1 MWIVRYSCNCDG
13 PVVVLII
20 LRCSLF
26 LSHLLLAD
34 SSRSALQFR
43 LVPGL
48 LGTLLLAA
56 GLTGCGETPAP
67 VKVEDPAQQ
76 QQVNTEE
83 ESRRKLS
90 SAIQRIQ
97 PETMATQ
104 TRREMVVNSLN
115 SWLATSAE
123 SDVEKIKISEQN
135 SAALSPAALRTATA
149 VRYTE
154 NDIVYIRD
162 CLLMKKLT
170 ESVWKQADSISTSGQ
185 ASEQERI
192 VALFRHLMRNMSL
205 LQADSTRI
213 PVGLYES
220 MLTGIGSVDDRV
232 WAFAEALRQRSL
244 DSIVLQAATPGDPAS
259 PDITLAADLLIG
271 VVVDDRLLLFDPL
284 RATAVPKPGDAGAV
298 VTNPA
303 GLEAISNQ
311 DRWKTGSAFVV
322 CHPSAF
328 APRMLILQ
336 ERLEASDSAILY
348 EELVG
353 GTSEIRPL
361 TERLCTVVGSVW
373 KPDALKVWSVP
384 EQRIAA
390 AAALSEEQKQAYTL
404 LMRPLDSPFER
415 ESLNIG
421 NLLADPTVNEAELT
435 LEKKMEAKMLALEKL
450 LERSDDLFGKPSR
463 GLLTARVQQ
472 IMGNFDIEMIQ
483 DLQGIRIA
491 CMQEKIELEVP
502 IDDKKAAVVPFV
514 LPKTILDV
522 QRSAVGD
529 TLYWTSMSQ
538 LSRNDMGAAVATL
551 RSYRRQYPD
560 EKSFYASLINEAE
573 ALITLGDLKS
583 AAVALKEADVDK
595 SPDRAR
601 AQWML
606 NRLGAAA
613 VPAEAPPAE
622 NPASPEKPSEP
633 TPAEP
638 KPAEPP
644 AEKPEADKPV
654 SEPATPAESKSE
666 TPAAESPGPAETDPA
681 ATSN

>member
-1 MWIVRYSCNCDG
+1 M
-13 PVVVLII
+13 
-20 LRCSLF
+20 F
-26 LSHLLLAD
+26 LSHLLPAN
-34 SSRSALQFR
+34 SCRSGLRFR
-43 LVPGL
+43 LASGL
-48 LGTLLLAA
+48 LSTSLLTS
-56 GLTGCGETPAP
+56 GFTGCSEVPAP

-76 QQVNTEE
+76 QANTVE

-90 SAIQRIQ
+90 SAIQRIH
-97 PETMATQ
+97 PEAMATQ

-123 SDVEKIKISEQN
+123 REVEKIRISEQN

-162 CLLMKKLT
+162 CQLMKELT
-170 ESVWKQADSISTSGQ
+170 ESIWKQADSMSTSGQ
-185 ASEQERI
+185 ATEQERI

-213 PVGLYES
+213 PVGLYEA
-220 MLTGIGSVDDRV
+220 MLTGIGSVEDRV

-259 PDITLAADLLIG
+259 PDVALAADLLIG
-271 VVVDDRLLLFDPL
+271 VVVEDRLLLFDPL
-284 RATAVPKPGDAGAV
+284 RATAVPKPGDASV
-298 VTNPA
+298 FVSDPA
-303 GLEAISNQ
+303 GLDAISNL
-311 DRWKTGSAFVV
+311 DRWKNGAAFVV

-361 TERLCTVVGSVW
+361 KERLCAVIGSIW
-373 KPDALKVWSVP
+373 KPEALKVWNVP

-390 AAALSEEQKQAYTL
+390 AAALSEEQRQAYTL

-421 NLLADPTVNEAELT
+421 NLLADPSVNEAELT

-463 GLLTARVQQ
+463 RLLTTRVQQ
-472 IMGNFDIEMIQ
+472 IMGSFEIEMIQ

-538 LSRNDMGAAVATL
+538 VSRNDMGAAVATL

-560 EKSFYASLINEAE
+560 EKSFYASLLNEAE
-573 ALITLGDLKS
+573 ALITLGDLKN
-583 AAVALKEADVDK
+583 AAAALKEANVDK
-595 SPDRAR
+595 SPDRVR

-606 NRLGAAA
+606 TRLGTAETPAA
-613 VPAEAPPAE
+613 ES
-622 NPASPEKPSEP
+622 PASPEKPSEP

-638 KPAEPP
+638 KT
-644 AEKPEADKPV
+644 EKSEADKPI
-654 SEPATPAESKSE
+654 SEPAAPAESKPE
-666 TPAAESPGPAETDPA
+666 TPAAESSKPAGTDPA
-681 ATSN
+681 ATAIDNPVSTEPPAGDAPTEK

>member
-1 MWIVRYSCNCDG
+1 M
-13 PVVVLII
+13 
-20 LRCSLF
+20 F

-284 RATAVPKPGDAGAV
+284 RATAVPKPGDAGAI
-298 VTNPA
+298 VTDPA

>member
-1 MWIVRYSCNCDG
+1 
-13 PVVVLII
+13 
-20 LRCSLF
+20 LF

>member
-1 MWIVRYSCNCDG
+1 M
-13 PVVVLII
+13 
-20 LRCSLF
+20 F
-26 LSHLLLAD
+26 LSHLLPAD
-34 SSRSALQFR
+34 SCRSALRFR
-43 LVPGL
+43 FATGL
-48 LGTLLLAA
+48 LGTLLLAG
-56 GLTGCGETPAP
+56 GLPGCGETPAP
-67 VKVEDPAQQ
+67 VKIEDPAQQ
-76 QQVNTEE
+76 QVNTAE

-135 SAALSPAALRTATA
+135 SAALSPVALRTATS

-162 CLLMKKLT
+162 CLLMKELT
-170 ESVWKQADSISTSGQ
+170 ESIWKQADSMSISGQ
-185 ASEQERI
+185 ATEQERI

-205 LQADSTRI
+205 LPADSTRI
-213 PVGLYES
+213 PVGLYEA

-244 DSIVLQAATPGDPAS
+244 DSIVLQAATPGDPSS
-259 PDITLAADLLIG
+259 PDIALAADLLIG
-271 VVVDDRLLLFDPL
+271 VVVEDRLLLFDPL
-284 RATAVPKPGDAGAV
+284 RATAVPKPGDAGAI
-298 VTNPA
+298 VTDPA
-303 GLEAISNQ
+303 GLAAISNL

-361 TERLCTVVGSVW
+361 KERLSAVVGSIW
-373 KPDALKVWSVP
+373 KPEALKVWSVP

-435 LEKKMEAKMLALEKL
+435 LEKKMEAKMLALDKL

-463 GLLTARVQQ
+463 RLLITRVQQ
-472 IMGNFDIEMIQ
+472 IMGSFEIEMIQ

-538 LSRNDMGAAVATL
+538 VSRNDMGAAVATL

-573 ALITLGDLKS
+573 ALVTLGDLKN

-606 NRLGAAA
+606 TRLGAAA
-613 VPAEAPPAE
+613 VPAETPAAE
-622 NPASPEKPSEP
+622 NPDLPEKPSEP

-638 KPAEPP
+638 KPAEPT
-644 AEKPEADKPV
+644 AEKPETDKPA

-666 TPAAESPGPAETDPA
+666 TPAAESPKPAETDPA
-681 ATSN
+681 ATATENPVSTELPAGNAPAEK

>member
-1 MWIVRYSCNCDG
+1 M
-13 PVVVLII
+13 
-20 LRCSLF
+20 F

-43 LVPGL
+43 IVPGL
-48 LGTLLLAA
+48 LSTLLLAA

-67 VKVEDPAQQ
+67 VKVEDPAQ

-213 PVGLYES
+213 PVGLYEA

-232 WAFAEALRQRSL
+232 RAFAEALRQRSL

-284 RATAVPKPGDAGAV
+284 RATAVPKPGDAGAI
-298 VTNPA
+298 VTDPA

>member
-43 LVPGL
+43 IVPGL
-48 LGTLLLAA
+48 LSTLLLAA

-67 VKVEDPAQQ
+67 VKVEDPAQ

-213 PVGLYES
+213 PVGLYEA

-232 WAFAEALRQRSL
+232 RAFAEALRQRSL

-284 RATAVPKPGDAGAV
+284 RATAVPKPGDAGAI
-298 VTNPA
+298 VTDPA

-361 TERLCTVVGSVW
+361 IERLCTVVGSVW

>member
-1 MWIVRYSCNCDG
+1 
-13 PVVVLII
+13 
-20 LRCSLF
+20 LF

-48 LGTLLLAA
+48 LSTLLLAA

-213 PVGLYES
+213 PVGLYEA

-232 WAFAEALRQRSL
+232 RAFAEALRQRSL

-284 RATAVPKPGDAGAV
+284 RATAVPKPGDAGAI
-298 VTNPA
+298 VTDPA

>member
-1 MWIVRYSCNCDG
+1 
-13 PVVVLII
+13 
-20 LRCSLF
+20 LF

-284 RATAVPKPGDAGAV
+284 RATAVPKPGDAGAI
-298 VTNPA
+298 VTDPA

>member
-1 MWIVRYSCNCDG
+1 
-13 PVVVLII
+13 
-20 LRCSLF
+20 LF

-123 SDVEKIKISEQN
+123 SDVEKIRISEQN
-135 SAALSPAALRTATA
+135 SAALSSAALRTATA

-284 RATAVPKPGDAGAV
+284 RATAVPKPGDAGAI
-298 VTNPA
+298 VTDPA

>member
-1 MWIVRYSCNCDG
+1 M
-13 PVVVLII
+13 
-20 LRCSLF
+20 F
-26 LSHLLLAD
+26 LSHLLPAD
-34 SSRSALQFR
+34 SCRSALRFR
-43 LVPGL
+43 FAPGL
-48 LGTLLLAA
+48 LGTLLLAG
-56 GLTGCGETPAP
+56 GLSGCGETPAP
-67 VKVEDPAQQ
+67 VKIEDPAQQ
-76 QQVNTEE
+76 QVNTAE

-135 SAALSPAALRTATA
+135 SAALSPVALRTATS

-162 CLLMKKLT
+162 CLLMKELT
-170 ESVWKQADSISTSGQ
+170 ESIWKQADSMSISGQ
-185 ASEQERI
+185 ATEQERI

-205 LQADSTRI
+205 LPADSTRI
-213 PVGLYES
+213 PVGLYEA

-244 DSIVLQAATPGDPAS
+244 DSIVLQAATPGDPSS
-259 PDITLAADLLIG
+259 PDIALAADLLIG
-271 VVVDDRLLLFDPL
+271 VVVEDRLLLFDPL
-284 RATAVPKPGDAGAV
+284 RATAVPKPGDAGAI
-298 VTNPA
+298 VTDPA
-303 GLEAISNQ
+303 GLAAISNL

-361 TERLCTVVGSVW
+361 KERLSAVVGSIW
-373 KPDALKVWSVP
+373 KPEALKVWSVP

-435 LEKKMEAKMLALEKL
+435 LEKKMEAKMLALDKL

-463 GLLTARVQQ
+463 RLLITRVQQ
-472 IMGNFDIEMIQ
+472 IMGSFEIEMIQ

-538 LSRNDMGAAVATL
+538 VSRNDMGAAVATL

-573 ALITLGDLKS
+573 ALVTLGDLKN

-606 NRLGAAA
+606 TRLGAAA
-613 VPAEAPPAE
+613 VPAETPAAE
-622 NPASPEKPSEP
+622 NPDLPEKPSEP

-638 KPAEPP
+638 KPAEPT
-644 AEKPEADKPV
+644 AEKPETDKPA

-666 TPAAESPGPAETDPA
+666 TPAAESPKPAETDPA
-681 ATSN
+681 ATATENPVSTELPAGNAPAEK

>member
-1 MWIVRYSCNCDG
+1 MF
-13 PVVVLII
+13 
-20 LRCSLF
+20 LR
-26 LSHLLLAD
+26 HLLLAD
-34 SSRSALQFR
+34 SCRSDHRIRVAS
-43 LVPGL
+43 GL
-48 LGTLLLAA
+48 LSALLLAS
-56 GLTGCGETPAP
+56 GLAGCGETPAP
-67 VKVEDPAQQ
+67 VKVDDPAQQ
-76 QQVNTEE
+76 QVNTAG
-83 ESRRKLS
+83 ESGRKLS
-90 SAIQRIQ
+90 SAIQRIR

-104 TRREMVVNSLN
+104 TRREMLVNSLN

-123 SDVEKIKISEQN
+123 RDVEKIKISEQN

-154 NDIVYIRD
+154 NDIVYLRD
-162 CLLMKKLT
+162 CLLMKELT
-170 ESVWKQADSISTSGQ
+170 ESIWKQADSMNSSGQ
-185 ASEQERI
+185 ATEQERV

-205 LQADSTRI
+205 LPADSTRI
-213 PVGLYES
+213 PVGLYEA
-220 MLTGIGSVDDRV
+220 MLTGIGSVDDRI

-259 PDITLAADLLIG
+259 PDISLAADVLIG
-271 VVVDDRLLLFDPL
+271 VVIENRLLLFDPL
-284 RATAVPKPGDAGAV
+284 RATAVPKPDDNGAMI
-298 VTNPA
+298 TDPA
-303 GLEAISNQ
+303 GLEAISNL
-311 DRWKTGSAFVV
+311 DRWKNGSAFVV

-336 ERLEASDSAILY
+336 QRLEATDSANLY

-361 TERLCTVVGSVW
+361 EERLCAVVGAFW
-373 KPDALKVWSVP
+373 KPEALKVWSVP

-390 AAALSEEQKQAYTL
+390 AAALTEEQKQAYTL

-415 ESLNIG
+415 ESMNVG
-421 NLLADPTVNEAELT
+421 NLLADPNVNEAELT

-463 GLLTARVQQ
+463 RLLATRVRQ
-472 IMGNFDIEMIQ
+472 IMGSFDIEMIQ

-538 LSRNDMGAAVATL
+538 VSRNDMGAAVATL

-560 EKSFYASLINEAE
+560 EKSFYASMINEAE

-583 AAVALKEADVDK
+583 AANALKEADVDK

-601 AQWML
+601 AQWL
-606 NRLGAAA
+606 LSRLGTAAA
-613 VPAEAPPAE
+613 PAAENSTSPGDQPTEPAPAEPAAEKPAVENPASGPANPVEPKPETPATESPKPVDPAAPAAE
-622 NPASPEKPSEP
+622 NPASPEP
-633 TPAEP
+633 PAGDV
-638 KPAEPP
+638 P
-644 AEKPEADKPV
+644 AEK
-654 SEPATPAESKSE
+654 
-666 TPAAESPGPAETDPA
+666 
-681 ATSN
+681 

>member
-1 MWIVRYSCNCDG
+1 M
-13 PVVVLII
+13 
-20 LRCSLF
+20 F
-26 LSHLLLAD
+26 LSHLLPAD
-34 SSRSALQFR
+34 SCCTDRRFR
-43 LVPGL
+43 
-48 LGTLLLAA
+48 AA
-56 GLTGCGETPAP
+56 GLLSALLVASGLAGCGEAPAP

-76 QQVNTEE
+76 QVNTAE

-90 SAIQRIQ
+90 SAIQRIR

-123 SDVEKIKISEQN
+123 RDVEKIKISEQN

-162 CLLMKKLT
+162 CLLMKALT
-170 ESVWKQADSISTSGQ
+170 ESIWKQADAANTAGQ
-185 ASEQERI
+185 ASEQERV

-205 LQADSTRI
+205 LPADSSRI
-213 PVGLYES
+213 PVGLYEAL
-220 MLTGIGSVDDRV
+220 LTGIGSVDDRI
-232 WAFAEALRQRSL
+232 WAFSEALRQRSL

-259 PDITLAADLLIG
+259 ADITLAADVLIG
-271 VVVDDRLLLFDPL
+271 VVVEDRLLLFDPL
-284 RATAVPKPGDAGAV
+284 RATAVPKPGDTGAII
-298 VTNPA
+298 TEPA
-303 GLEAISNQ
+303 GLDAISNL
-311 DRWKTGSAFVV
+311 DRWKNGSAFVV

-336 ERLEASDSAILY
+336 QRLEARDSANLY
-348 EELVG
+348 EELGG

-361 TERLCTVVGSVW
+361 KERLCAVVGELW
-373 KPDALKVWSVP
+373 KPEALKVWSVP
-384 EQRIAA
+384 EQRISA

-421 NLLADPTVNEAELT
+421 NLLADPNVNEAELT

-463 GLLTARVQQ
+463 DLLATRVQQ
-472 IMGNFDIEMIQ
+472 IMGSFDIEMIQ
-483 DLQGIRIA
+483 DLQAIRIA
-491 CMQEKIELEVP
+491 CMQEKIELEIP
-502 IDDKKAAVVPFV
+502 IDDKKAAVIPFA

-573 ALITLGDLKS
+573 ALITLQDPANAIVALQA
-583 AAVALKEADVDK
+583 AAVDI
-595 SPDRAR
+595 SPERVR
-601 AQWML
+601 AQWL
-606 NRLGAAA
+606 LSRLGATVAPA
-613 VPAEAPPAE
+613 EVPAATDNA
-622 NPASPEKPSEP
+622 SEP
-633 TPAEP
+633 A
-638 KPAEPP
+638 KPAEPAP
-644 AEKPEADKPV
+644 AEPASEKSEADKPA
-654 SEPATPAESKSE
+654 SEPAAPEESNSNTPSTE
-666 TPAAESPGPAETDPA
+666 TPAADNSAPAESPASNDP
-681 ATSN
+681 SEK

>member
-1 MWIVRYSCNCDG
+1 M
-13 PVVVLII
+13 
-20 LRCSLF
+20 F
-26 LSHLLLAD
+26 LSHLLPAN
-34 SSRSALQFR
+34 SCRSGLRFR
-43 LVPGL
+43 LASGL
-48 LGTLLLAA
+48 LSTSLLTS
-56 GLTGCGETPAP
+56 GFTGCSEVPAP

-76 QQVNTEE
+76 QANTVE

-90 SAIQRIQ
+90 SAIQRIH
-97 PETMATQ
+97 PEAMATQ

-123 SDVEKIKISEQN
+123 REVEKIRISEQN

-162 CLLMKKLT
+162 CQLMKELT
-170 ESVWKQADSISTSGQ
+170 ESIWKQADSMSTSGQ
-185 ASEQERI
+185 ATEQERI

-213 PVGLYES
+213 PVGLYEA
-220 MLTGIGSVDDRV
+220 MLTGIGSVEDRV

-259 PDITLAADLLIG
+259 PDVALAADLLIG
-271 VVVDDRLLLFDPL
+271 VVVEDRLLLFDPL
-284 RATAVPKPGDAGAV
+284 RATAVPKPGDASV
-298 VTNPA
+298 FVSDPA
-303 GLEAISNQ
+303 GLDAISNL
-311 DRWKTGSAFVV
+311 DRWKNGAAFVV

-361 TERLCTVVGSVW
+361 KERLCAVIGSIW
-373 KPDALKVWSVP
+373 KPEALKVWNVP

-390 AAALSEEQKQAYTL
+390 AAALSEEQRQAYTL

-421 NLLADPTVNEAELT
+421 NLLADPSVNEAELT

-463 GLLTARVQQ
+463 RLLTTRVQQ
-472 IMGNFDIEMIQ
+472 IMGSFEIEMIQ

-538 LSRNDMGAAVATL
+538 VSRNDMGAAVATL

-573 ALITLGDLKS
+573 ALITLGDLKN
-583 AAVALKEADVDK
+583 AAAALKEANVDK
-595 SPDRAR
+595 SPDRVR

-606 NRLGAAA
+606 TRLGTAETPAA
-613 VPAEAPPAE
+613 ES
-622 NPASPEKPSEP
+622 PASPEKPSEP

-638 KPAEPP
+638 KT
-644 AEKPEADKPV
+644 EKSEADKPI
-654 SEPATPAESKSE
+654 SEPAAPAESKPE
-666 TPAAESPGPAETDPA
+666 TPAAESPKPAGTDPA
-681 ATSN
+681 ATAIDNPVSTEPPAGDAPTEK

>member
-1 MWIVRYSCNCDG
+1 M
-13 PVVVLII
+13 
-20 LRCSLF
+20 F
-26 LSHLLLAD
+26 LSHPLLAE
-34 SSRSALQFR
+34 SCRSARRFR
-43 LVPGL
+43 LAPEL
-48 LGTLLLAA
+48 LSTLLLVL
-56 GLTGCGETPAP
+56 GLSGCGDAPAP

-76 QQVNTEE
+76 QVNSAE

-90 SAIQRIQ
+90 SAIQRIH

-115 SWLATSAE
+115 SWLASSAE

-162 CLLMKKLT
+162 CLLMKELT
-170 ESVWKQADSISTSGQ
+170 ESIWKQADSMSTSGQ
-185 ASEQERI
+185 ATEQERI
-192 VALFRHLMRNMSL
+192 VALFRHLMRNISL

-213 PVGLYES
+213 PVGLYEA

-259 PDITLAADLLIG
+259 PDIALASDLLIG
-271 VVVDDRLLLFDPL
+271 VVVEDRLLLFDPL
-284 RATAVPKPGDAGAV
+284 RATAVPKPGDASV
-298 VTNPA
+298 IVTDPA
-303 GLEAISNQ
+303 GLDTISNL
-311 DRWKTGSAFVV
+311 DRWKNGSAFVV
-322 CHPSAF
+322 CHPSSF
-328 APRMLILQ
+328 SPRMLILQ

-361 TERLCTVVGSVW
+361 KERLCSVVGSIW
-373 KPDALKVWSVP
+373 KPEALKVWSVP

-421 NLLADPTVNEAELT
+421 NLLADPNVSEAELT

-463 GLLTARVQQ
+463 RLLTTRVQQ
-472 IMGNFDIEMIQ
+472 IMGSFEIEMIQ

-538 LSRNDMGAAVATL
+538 VSRNDMGAAVATL

-573 ALITLGDLKS
+573 ALIILGDLKS

-601 AQWML
+601 AQWMTM
-606 NRLGAAA
+606 RLSAAA
-613 VPAEAPPAE
+613 APAEAPATE
-622 NPASPEKPSEP
+622 NPASSEKPSEP
-633 TPAEP
+633 AAAEP
-638 KPAEPP
+638 AAEQPK
-644 AEKPEADKPV
+644 A
-654 SEPATPAESKSE
+654 EPATPSELKSE
-666 TPAAESPGPAETDPA
+666 TPAEETPGPAETTPA
-681 ATSN
+681 AAATENPVPPEPPAGNAPGEK

>member
-1 MWIVRYSCNCDG
+1 M
-13 PVVVLII
+13 
-20 LRCSLF
+20 F
-26 LSHLLLAD
+26 LSHLRPAN
-34 SSRSALQFR
+34 SCRSGLRFR
-43 LVPGL
+43 LASGL
-48 LGTLLLAA
+48 LSTSLLTS
-56 GLTGCGETPAP
+56 GFTGCSEVPAP

-76 QQVNTEE
+76 QANTVE

-90 SAIQRIQ
+90 SAIQRIH
-97 PETMATQ
+97 PEAMATQ

-123 SDVEKIKISEQN
+123 REVEKIRISEQN

-162 CLLMKKLT
+162 CQLMKELT
-170 ESVWKQADSISTSGQ
+170 ESIWKQADSMSTSGQ
-185 ASEQERI
+185 ATEQERI

-213 PVGLYES
+213 PVGLYEA
-220 MLTGIGSVDDRV
+220 MLTGIGSVEDRV

-259 PDITLAADLLIG
+259 PDVALAADLLIG
-271 VVVDDRLLLFDPL
+271 VVVEDRLLLFDPL
-284 RATAVPKPGDAGAV
+284 RATAVPKPGDASV
-298 VTNPA
+298 FVSDPA
-303 GLEAISNQ
+303 GLDAISNL
-311 DRWKTGSAFVV
+311 DRWKNGAAFVV

-361 TERLCTVVGSVW
+361 KERLCAVIGSIW
-373 KPDALKVWSVP
+373 KPEALKVWSVP

-390 AAALSEEQKQAYTL
+390 AAALSEEQRQAYTL

-421 NLLADPTVNEAELT
+421 NLLADPSVNEAELT

-463 GLLTARVQQ
+463 RLLTTRVQQ
-472 IMGNFDIEMIQ
+472 IMGSFEIEMIQ

-538 LSRNDMGAAVATL
+538 VSRNDMGAAVATL

-560 EKSFYASLINEAE
+560 EKSFYASLLNEAE
-573 ALITLGDLKS
+573 ALITLGDLKN
-583 AAVALKEADVDK
+583 AAAALKEANVDK
-595 SPDRAR
+595 SPDRVR

-606 NRLGAAA
+606 TRLGTAETPAA
-613 VPAEAPPAE
+613 ES
-622 NPASPEKPSEP
+622 PASPEKPSEP

-638 KPAEPP
+638 KT
-644 AEKPEADKPV
+644 EKSEADKPI
-654 SEPATPAESKSE
+654 SEPAAPAESKPE
-666 TPAAESPGPAETDPA
+666 TPAAESPKPAGTDPA
-681 ATSN
+681 ATAIDNPVSTEPPAGDAPTEK

>member
-43 LVPGL
+43 IVPGL
-48 LGTLLLAA
+48 LSTLLLAA

-76 QQVNTEE
+76 QVNTEE

-90 SAIQRIQ
+90 TAIQRIQ

-213 PVGLYES
+213 PVGLYEA

-232 WAFAEALRQRSL
+232 RAFAEALRQRSL

-284 RATAVPKPGDAGAV
+284 RATAVPKPGDAGAI
-298 VTNPA
+298 VTDPA

-666 TPAAESPGPAETDPA
+666 TPAAESPRPAETDPA
-681 ATSN
+681 ATFN

>member
-1 MWIVRYSCNCDG
+1 
-13 PVVVLII
+13 
-20 LRCSLF
+20 
-26 LSHLLLAD
+26 
-34 SSRSALQFR
+34 
-43 LVPGL
+43 
-48 LGTLLLAA
+48 
-56 GLTGCGETPAP
+56 
-67 VKVEDPAQQ
+67 
-76 QQVNTEE
+76 
-83 ESRRKLS
+83 
-90 SAIQRIQ
+90 
-97 PETMATQ
+97 MATQ

-213 PVGLYES
+213 PVGLYEA

-232 WAFAEALRQRSL
+232 RAFAEALRQRSL

-284 RATAVPKPGDAGAV
+284 RATAVPKPGDAGAI
-298 VTNPA
+298 VTDPA
-303 GLEAISNQ
+303 GLDAISNL

>member
-1 MWIVRYSCNCDG
+1 M
-13 PVVVLII
+13 
-20 LRCSLF
+20 F
-26 LSHLLLAD
+26 LSHLLPAD
-34 SSRSALQFR
+34 SCRSALRFR
-43 LVPGL
+43 FATGL
-48 LGTLLLAA
+48 LGTLLLAG
-56 GLTGCGETPAP
+56 GLPGCGETPAP
-67 VKVEDPAQQ
+67 VKIEDPAQQ
-76 QQVNTEE
+76 QVNTAE

-135 SAALSPAALRTATA
+135 SAALSPVALRTATS

-162 CLLMKKLT
+162 CLLMKELT
-170 ESVWKQADSISTSGQ
+170 ESIWKQADSMSISGQ
-185 ASEQERI
+185 ATEQERI

-205 LQADSTRI
+205 LPADSTRI
-213 PVGLYES
+213 PVGLYEA

-244 DSIVLQAATPGDPAS
+244 DSIVLQAATPGDPSS
-259 PDITLAADLLIG
+259 PDIALAADLLIG
-271 VVVDDRLLLFDPL
+271 VVVEDRLLLFDPL
-284 RATAVPKPGDAGAV
+284 RATAVPKPGDAGAI
-298 VTNPA
+298 VTDPA
-303 GLEAISNQ
+303 GLAAISNL

-361 TERLCTVVGSVW
+361 KERLSAVVGSIW
-373 KPDALKVWSVP
+373 KPEALKVWSVP

-435 LEKKMEAKMLALEKL
+435 LEKKMEAKMLALDKL

-463 GLLTARVQQ
+463 RLLITRVQQ
-472 IMGNFDIEMIQ
+472 IMGSFEIEMIQ

-538 LSRNDMGAAVATL
+538 VSRNDMGAAVATL

-573 ALITLGDLKS
+573 ALVTLGDLKN

-606 NRLGAAA
+606 TRLGAAA
-613 VPAEAPPAE
+613 VPAETPAAE
-622 NPASPEKPSEP
+622 NPDLPEKPSEP

-638 KPAEPP
+638 KPAEPT
-644 AEKPEADKPV
+644 ADKPETDKPA
-654 SEPATPAESKSE
+654 SEPAAPAESKSE
-666 TPAAESPGPAETDPA
+666 TPAAESPKPAETDPA
-681 ATSN
+681 ATATENPVSTELPAGNAPAEK

>member
-1 MWIVRYSCNCDG
+1 
-13 PVVVLII
+13 
-20 LRCSLF
+20 LF

-583 AAVALKEADVDK
+583 AAVALKEADVDR

>member
-1 MWIVRYSCNCDG
+1 M
-13 PVVVLII
+13 
-20 LRCSLF
+20 F
-26 LSHLLLAD
+26 LSHLQLVDSCRSAFRCRLASGLISTVLLAG
-34 SSRSALQFR
+34 S
-43 LVPGL
+43 
-48 LGTLLLAA
+48 
-56 GLTGCGETPAP
+56 LTGCGETPAP
-67 VKVEDPAQQ
+67 VKVDDPAQQ
-76 QQVNTEE
+76 QENTAV

-90 SAIQRIQ
+90 SAIQRIH
-97 PETMATQ
+97 PEAMANQ

-123 SDVEKIKISEQN
+123 RDVEKIKISELN
-135 SAALSPAALRTATA
+135 SAELSPAALRTASA

-162 CLLMKKLT
+162 CLLMKELT
-170 ESVWKQADSISTSGQ
+170 ASIWKQADSLSTSGQ
-185 ASEQERI
+185 ATEQERI

-205 LQADSTRI
+205 LPADETRV

-244 DSIVLQAATPGDPAS
+244 DSIVLKAAS
-259 PDITLAADLLIG
+259 PGEPTSADLTLAADLLIG
-271 VVVDDRLLLFDPL
+271 VVVEDRLLLFDPL
-284 RATAVPKPGDAGAV
+284 RATAVPKPGDTSAI
-298 VTNPA
+298 VTDPA
-303 GLEAISNQ
+303 GLEAISNL

-361 TERLCTVVGSVW
+361 KERLCAVVGPIW
-373 KPDALKVWSVP
+373 KPESLKVWSVP

-463 GLLTARVQQ
+463 RLLTTRVQQ
-472 IMGNFDIEMIQ
+472 IMGSFDIEMIQ

-522 QRSAVGD
+522 QRNAVGD

-538 LSRNDMGAAVATL
+538 VSRNDMAAAVATL
-551 RSYRRQYPD
+551 RSYRRQYPN

-583 AAVALKEADVDK
+583 AAAALKEADVDK
-595 SPDRAR
+595 SPDRVR

-606 NRLGAAA
+606 TRLGTAA
-613 VPAEAPPAE
+613 VPVEAPPAE

-638 KPAEPP
+638 PAEKTEAEKSGSESVTPPESDSETSADESPKPVETSPTASSTDNPRPTEPP
-644 AEKPEADKPV
+644 AGNA
-654 SEPATPAESKSE
+654 PAEK
-666 TPAAESPGPAETDPA
+666 
-681 ATSN
+681 

>member
-1 MWIVRYSCNCDG
+1 M
-13 PVVVLII
+13 
-20 LRCSLF
+20 F
-26 LSHLLLAD
+26 LSHLRPAN
-34 SSRSALQFR
+34 SCRSGLRFR
-43 LVPGL
+43 LASGL
-48 LGTLLLAA
+48 LSTSLLTS
-56 GLTGCGETPAP
+56 GFTGCSEVPAP

-76 QQVNTEE
+76 QANTVE

-90 SAIQRIQ
+90 SAIQRIH
-97 PETMATQ
+97 PEAMATQ

-123 SDVEKIKISEQN
+123 REVEKIRISEQN

-162 CLLMKKLT
+162 CQLMKELT
-170 ESVWKQADSISTSGQ
+170 ESIWKQADSMSTSGQ
-185 ASEQERI
+185 ATEQERI

-213 PVGLYES
+213 PVGLYEA
-220 MLTGIGSVDDRV
+220 MLTGIGSVEDRV

-259 PDITLAADLLIG
+259 PDVALAADLLIG
-271 VVVDDRLLLFDPL
+271 VVVEDRLLLFDPL
-284 RATAVPKPGDAGAV
+284 RATAVPKPGDASV
-298 VTNPA
+298 FVSDPA
-303 GLEAISNQ
+303 GLDAISNL
-311 DRWKTGSAFVV
+311 DRWKNGAAFVV

-361 TERLCTVVGSVW
+361 KERLCAVIGSIW
-373 KPDALKVWSVP
+373 KPEALKVWNVP

-390 AAALSEEQKQAYTL
+390 AAALSEEQRQAYTL

-421 NLLADPTVNEAELT
+421 NLLADPSVNEAELT

-463 GLLTARVQQ
+463 RLLTTRVQQ
-472 IMGNFDIEMIQ
+472 IMGSFEIEMIQ

-538 LSRNDMGAAVATL
+538 VSRNDMGAAVATL

-573 ALITLGDLKS
+573 ALITLGDLKN
-583 AAVALKEADVDK
+583 AAAALKEANVDK
-595 SPDRAR
+595 SPDRVR

-606 NRLGAAA
+606 TRLGTAETPAA
-613 VPAEAPPAE
+613 ES
-622 NPASPEKPSEP
+622 PASPEKPSEP

-638 KPAEPP
+638 KT
-644 AEKPEADKPV
+644 EKSEADKPI
-654 SEPATPAESKSE
+654 SEPAAPAESKPE
-666 TPAAESPGPAETDPA
+666 TPAAESPKPAGTDPA
-681 ATSN
+681 ATAIDNPVSTEPPAGDAPTEK

>member
-1 MWIVRYSCNCDG
+1 M
-13 PVVVLII
+13 
-20 LRCSLF
+20 F
-26 LSHLLLAD
+26 LSHPLLA
-34 SSRSALQFR
+34 SSFQTSCRIRVAA
-43 LVPGL
+43 GL
-48 LGTLLLAA
+48 LSTVLVS
-56 GLTGCGETPAP
+56 GLTGCGEAPAP

-76 QQVNTEE
+76 QVNTAE

-90 SAIQRIQ
+90 SAIQRIR

-123 SDVEKIKISEQN
+123 REVEKIKISEQN

-149 VRYTE
+149 VRFTE

-162 CLLMKKLT
+162 CLLMKELT
-170 ESVWKQADSISTSGQ
+170 ESIWKQADSMSTSGK
-185 ASEQERI
+185 ASEEERV

-205 LQADSTRI
+205 LPADSTRI
-213 PVGLYES
+213 PVGLYEA
-220 MLTGIGSVDDRV
+220 MLTGIGGVDDRI

-259 PDITLAADLLIG
+259 SDITVAADVLIG
-271 VVVDDRLLLFDPL
+271 VVIEDRLLLFDPL
-284 RATAVPKPGDAGAV
+284 RGTAVPKPDDAGAIV
-298 VTNPA
+298 NAPA
-303 GLEAISNQ
+303 GLEAIANL
-311 DRWKTGSAFVV
+311 DRWKNGSAFVV

-336 ERLEASDSAILY
+336 QRLEATDSANLY

-361 TERLCTVVGSVW
+361 KDRLGAVVGSLW
-373 KPDALKVWSVP
+373 KPEALKVWEVP

-415 ESLNIG
+415 ESLSVG
-421 NLLADPTVNEAELT
+421 NLLADPNVNEAELT

-463 GLLTARVQQ
+463 RLLATRVQQ
-472 IMGNFDIEMIQ
+472 IMGSFGIEMIQ
-483 DLQGIRIA
+483 DLQQIRIA
-491 CMQEKIELEVP
+491 CMQEKVELEIP
-502 IDDKKAAVVPFV
+502 IDDKKAAVVPFP

-538 LSRNDMGAAVATL
+538 VSRSDMGAAVATL

-560 EKSFYASLINEAE
+560 EKSFYASMINEAE
-573 ALITLGDLKS
+573 ALITLSDLKS
-583 AAVALKEADVDK
+583 AATVLKEATVDK

-601 AQWML
+601 AQWL
-606 NRLGAAA
+606 LTRLGDAA
-613 VPAEAPPAE
+613 VPATE
-622 NPASPEKPSEP
+622 NSASPEKPAEPAPSEP
-633 TPAEP
+633 TVSDPAAPAEP
-638 KPAEPP
+638 KP
-644 AEKPEADKPV
+644 
-654 SEPATPAESKSE
+654 ES
-666 TPAAESPGPAETDPA
+666 PAAESPKPADPA
-681 ATSN
+681 ASATENPASSEPTASNAPAEK

>member
-43 LVPGL
+43 IVPGL
-48 LGTLLLAA
+48 LSTLLLAA

-67 VKVEDPAQQ
+67 VKVEDPAQ

-213 PVGLYES
+213 PVGLYEA

-232 WAFAEALRQRSL
+232 RAFAEALRQRSL

-284 RATAVPKPGDAGAV
+284 RATAVPKPGDAGAI
-298 VTNPA
+298 VTDPA

>member
-1 MWIVRYSCNCDG
+1 M
-13 PVVVLII
+13 
-20 LRCSLF
+20 F
-26 LSHLLLAD
+26 LSHPLLPDFCRNDRRFRVASGLLGALLLA
-34 SSRSALQFR
+34 
-43 LVPGL
+43 G
-48 LGTLLLAA
+48 
-56 GLTGCGETPAP
+56 GLTGCGEAPAP
-67 VKVEDPAQQ
+67 VKVDDPAR
-76 QQVNTEE
+76 QQVNSAE

-90 SAIQRIQ
+90 SAIQRIR

-115 SWLATSAE
+115 SWLATGAE
-123 SDVEKIKISEQN
+123 RDVEKIKISEQN
-135 SAALSPAALRTATA
+135 SAELSPAALRTAAA

-162 CLLMKKLT
+162 CLLMKELT
-170 ESVWKQADSISTSGQ
+170 ESIWKQADSMSTSGQ
-185 ASEQERI
+185 ASEQERV

-205 LQADSTRI
+205 LPADSTRI
-213 PVGLYES
+213 PVGLYEA

-244 DSIVLQAATPGDPAS
+244 DSIILQAATPGDASS
-259 PDITLAADLLIG
+259 PDITLAADVLIG
-271 VVVDDRLLLFDPL
+271 VVAEDRLLLFDPL
-284 RATAVPKPGDAGAV
+284 RGTAVPKPGDTGAIIAD
-298 VTNPA
+298 PA
-303 GLEAISNQ
+303 GLEAIANQ

-336 ERLEASDSAILY
+336 QRLEAADSANLY
-348 EELVG
+348 EEFVG

-361 TERLCTVVGSVW
+361 KERLCAVIGSLW
-373 KPDALKVWSVP
+373 KPEALKVWSIP

-390 AAALSEEQKQAYTL
+390 AAALSEEQKQAYAL

-421 NLLADPTVNEAELT
+421 NLLADPSVNEAELT
-435 LEKKMEAKMLALEKL
+435 LEKKMEAKMMALEKL

-463 GLLTARVQQ
+463 RLLSTRVQQ
-472 IMGNFDIEMIQ
+472 IMGSFDIEMIQ

-491 CMQEKIELEVP
+491 CMQEKVELEVP
-502 IDDKKAAVVPFV
+502 IDDKKAAVIPFP

-538 LSRNDMGAAVATL
+538 VSRNDMGAAVATL

-573 ALITLGDLKS
+573 ALITLGDPKS
-583 AAVALKEADVDK
+583 AATALEEANVDK
-595 SPDRAR
+595 SPDKAR

-606 NRLGAAA
+606 SRLGAAA
-613 VPAEAPPAE
+613 VPAAE
-622 NPASPEKPSEP
+622 NSASPEKPTEP
-633 TPAEP
+633 APAEP
-638 KPAEPP
+638 V
-644 AEKPEADKPV
+644 V
-654 SEPATPAESKSE
+654 SEPAAPAGPKQEP
-666 TPAAESPGPAETDPA
+666 PAAESSKPADPA
-681 ATSN
+681 APATENPASSEPPAGNAPAEK

>member
-1 MWIVRYSCNCDG
+1 M
-13 PVVVLII
+13 
-20 LRCSLF
+20 F
-26 LSHLLLAD
+26 LSHLQLVDSCRSAFRCRLASGLISTVLLAG
-34 SSRSALQFR
+34 S
-43 LVPGL
+43 
-48 LGTLLLAA
+48 
-56 GLTGCGETPAP
+56 LTGCGETPAP
-67 VKVEDPAQQ
+67 VKVDDPAQQ
-76 QQVNTEE
+76 QENTAV

-90 SAIQRIQ
+90 SAIQRIH
-97 PETMATQ
+97 PEAMANQ

-123 SDVEKIKISEQN
+123 RDVEKIKISELN
-135 SAALSPAALRTATA
+135 SAELSPAALRTASA

-162 CLLMKKLT
+162 CLLMKELT
-170 ESVWKQADSISTSGQ
+170 ASIWKQADSLSTSGQ
-185 ASEQERI
+185 ATEQERI

-205 LQADSTRI
+205 LPADETRV

-244 DSIVLQAATPGDPAS
+244 DSIVLKAAS
-259 PDITLAADLLIG
+259 PGEPTSADLTLAADLLIG
-271 VVVDDRLLLFDPL
+271 VVVEDRLLLFDPL
-284 RATAVPKPGDAGAV
+284 RATAVPKPGDTSAI
-298 VTNPA
+298 VTDPA
-303 GLEAISNQ
+303 GLEAISNL

-361 TERLCTVVGSVW
+361 KERLCAVVGPIW
-373 KPDALKVWSVP
+373 KPESLKVWSVP

-463 GLLTARVQQ
+463 RLLTTRVQQ
-472 IMGNFDIEMIQ
+472 IMGSFDIEMIQ

-522 QRSAVGD
+522 QRNAVGD

-538 LSRNDMGAAVATL
+538 VSRNDMAAAVATL
-551 RSYRRQYPD
+551 RSYRRQYPN

-583 AAVALKEADVDK
+583 AAVALKEADVEK
-595 SPDRAR
+595 SPDRVR

-606 NRLGAAA
+606 TRLGTAAA
-613 VPAEAPPAE
+613 PVEAPPAE

-638 KPAEPP
+638 QAEKTEAEKSGSEPVAPPESNSETPSAESPKSVETSPTTSATDNPAPTEPP
-644 AEKPEADKPV
+644 AGNA
-654 SEPATPAESKSE
+654 PAEK
-666 TPAAESPGPAETDPA
+666 
-681 ATSN
+681 

>member
-1 MWIVRYSCNCDG
+1 M
-13 PVVVLII
+13 
-20 LRCSLF
+20 F
-26 LSHLLLAD
+26 LSHFLRANPC
-34 SSRSALQFR
+34 RTNRRFR
-43 LVPGL
+43 VASGL
-48 LGTLLLAA
+48 LSTLLLAS
-56 GLTGCGETPAP
+56 GLTGCGEAPAP

-76 QQVNTEE
+76 QLNTAE

-90 SAIQRIQ
+90 SAIQRIR

-115 SWLATSAE
+115 SWLASSAE

-135 SAALSPAALRTATA
+135 SVQLSPSALRTATA

-162 CLLMKKLT
+162 CLLMKELT
-170 ESVWKQADSISTSGQ
+170 ESLWKQADSLNAAGK
-185 ASEQERI
+185 ASEQERV

-205 LQADSTRI
+205 LPADSTRI
-213 PVGLYES
+213 PVGLYEA
-220 MLTGIGSVDDRV
+220 MLTGMGTVDDRI

-244 DSIVLQAATPGDPAS
+244 DSVVLQAATPGDPNSA
-259 PDITLAADLLIG
+259 DIALAADLLIG
-271 VVVDDRLLLFDPL
+271 VVVEDRLLLFDPL
-284 RATAVPKPGDAGAV
+284 RGTAVPQANDSSAI
-298 VTNPA
+298 VTAPA
-303 GLEAISNQ
+303 GLESISNL

-322 CHPSAF
+322 CHPAAF
-328 APRMLILQ
+328 SPRMLILQ
-336 ERLEASDSAILY
+336 ERLEATDSANLY

-361 TERLCTVVGSVW
+361 KERLCAVVGAIW
-373 KPDALKVWSVP
+373 QPEALKVWGVP
-384 EQRIAA
+384 EQRIAT
-390 AAALSEEQKQAYTL
+390 AAALNEQQKQAYTL

-415 ESLNIG
+415 ESLNVG
-421 NLLADPTVNEAELT
+421 NLLADPSVNEAELT

-463 GLLTARVQQ
+463 RLLTTRVRQ
-472 IMGNFDIEMIQ
+472 IMGSFDIEMIQ
-483 DLQGIRIA
+483 DLQQIRIA
-491 CMQEKIELEVP
+491 CMQEKIELEIP

-538 LSRNDMGAAVATL
+538 VSRNDMSAAVATL

-573 ALITLGDLKS
+573 ALMILGDLNG
-583 AAVALKEADVDK
+583 AASALKEAAVDK

-601 AQWML
+601 AQWLLM
-606 NRLGAAA
+606 RLGSAAA
-613 VPAEAPPAE
+613 PAATPAPE
-622 NPASPEKPSEP
+622 KSASPDKPQESA
-633 TPAEP
+633 TAEP
-638 KPAEPP
+638 A
-644 AEKPEADKPV
+644 AEKPAADT
-654 SEPATPAESKSE
+654 PASDQANPAESKTE
-666 TPAAESPGPAETDPA
+666 TPAADSQKPADPA
-681 ATSN
+681 APATDNPASTEPPSGNAPSEK